1 MKRQAHEKVPATEV
15 PASSGRRARL
25 HEIIFEADTRA
36 GRFFDFTLIW
46 LILLSVATVILES
59 VRHVREQYGEL
70 LYVLEWLFT
79 ILFTVEYV
87 LRLLSVRRPL
97 RYATSFFGV
106 VDLLAIIPSYL
117 SIFVPGSHYLLVTR
131 LPRRVRT
138 IRRPNTPSPTLLA
151 PATPSL
157 LVVRVLRLL
166 RIFRLLKLAEYIT
179 EAATLRRALH
189 ASHRKISV
197 FLSVVLLLVV
207 IIGALMYVVE
217 GEAHGFTSIPVSIYW
232 AIVTLTTVGYGDLS
246 PRTSLGQMIASF
258 VMIIGYGIIAVPTG
272 IVSAAPHHAPR
283 QPTRTNHSCPACSA
297 EGHDPDALYCKYCG
311 ANL

>member
-1 MKRQAHEKVPATEV
+1 MKRRADERVTATEV
-15 PASSGRRARL
+15 PSTKRRARL

-36 GRFFDFTLIW
+36 GRLFDFALIW

-59 VRHVREQYGEL
+59 VRYVREQYGEL
-70 LYVLEWLFT
+70 LYALEWLFT
-79 ILFTVEYV
+79 VLFTVEYV

-106 VDLLAIIPSYL
+106 VDLLAIIPTYL
-117 SIFVPGSHYLLVTR
+117 SIFVPGSHYLLV
-131 LPRRVRT
+131 
-138 IRRPNTPSPTLLA
+138 IRI
-151 PATPSL
+151 
-157 LVVRVLRLL
+157 LRLL

-179 EAATLRRALH
+179 EADTLRRALR
-189 ASHRKISV
+189 ASQRKISV
-197 FLSVVLLLVV
+197 FLSVVILLVI

-217 GEAHGFTSIPVSIYW
+217 GEEHGFTSIPVSIYW

-246 PRTSLGQMIASF
+246 PRTPFGQMVASL

-272 IVSAAPHHAPR
+272 IVSVELAHASR
-283 QPTRTNHSCPACSA
+283 QQNVTRQSCPACSA